1 MNNLTFLHC
10 GGARINIPK
19 SQQIK
24 HTKKCV
30 PKFPILSAIK
40 AINYYLHVYLWVLEI
55 WTVIY
60 LHKEWISKHSGK
72 KIMQLVWI
80 FVACLLKTVEHRIE
94 HDIDSAYG
102 VCIHKTFLNFTTGLM
117 NTWQFKQL
125 MNLTVCWF
133 VIL

>member
-1 MNNLTFLHC
+1 
-10 GGARINIPK
+10 
-19 SQQIK
+19 
-24 HTKKCV
+24 
-30 PKFPILSAIK
+30 
-40 AINYYLHVYLWVLEI
+40 
-55 WTVIY
+55 
-60 LHKEWISKHSGK
+60 
-72 KIMQLVWI
+72 MQLVWI